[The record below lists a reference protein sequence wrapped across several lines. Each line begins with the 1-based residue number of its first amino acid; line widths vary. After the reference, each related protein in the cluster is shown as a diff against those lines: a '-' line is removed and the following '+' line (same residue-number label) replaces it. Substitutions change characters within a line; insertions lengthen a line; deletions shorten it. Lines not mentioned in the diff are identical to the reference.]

1 MADPTTLSMQD
12 RGPTVL
18 AVVIALLCVST
29 AFILIRLISRIGV
42 VKRVSND
49 DYAIIVAWVSHI
61 PIRLY
66 QTLPVVN
73 TWQLVAFGFSFS
85 ICYGTRVGLGRH
97 EANIAPQDRGS
108 LRKAEYAFSVLY
120 VCGHL
125 WRYGRVNAYYVRTR
139 H

>member
-1 MADPTTLSMQD
+1 MQD

-18 AVVIALLCVST
+18 AVVIALFCVST
-29 AFILIRLISRIGV
+29 AFIAIRLISRIGV

-49 DYAIIVAWVSHI
+49 DYAIIIAWVSHI

-66 QTLPVVN
+66 QTLPIVN

-125 WRYGRVNAYYVRTR
+125 EIWKSKCLLR
-139 H
+139 